1 MKKTNI
7 ESSIR
12 DLLYRGVRGTQSDIV
27 KELKKQ
33 RIVASQASVSRALKR
48 LRAEK
53 HRDSDGEIVWW
64 LPGDS
69 SVSKPSATA
78 SSSPVKALVKEVVFN
93 ETMIVVHTVPGG
105 AGQVAY
111 LLDRKRPAG
120 ILGTIAGDDTV
131 FVAPPRI
138 GMIKR
143 VVEAV
148 NKSLELR

>member
-7 ESSIR
+7 ESALR
-12 DLLYRGVRGTQSDIV
+12 DLLYRGARGTQSDIV

-33 RIVASQASVSRALKR
+33 QIVASQTSVSRSLKR

-53 HRDSDGEIVWW
+53 HRDSKGEIVWW
-64 LPGDS
+64 LPGDPSVTIASPKTTTS
-69 SVSKPSATA
+69 SI
-78 SSSPVKALVKEVVFN
+78 KALIKDIVFN
-93 ETMIVVHTVPGG
+93 DSMIVIHTVPGG

-131 FVAPPRI
+131 FVAPPRNA
-138 GMIKR
+138 MIKR
-143 VVEAV
+143 VVGEIHKA
-148 NKSLELR
+148 L